1 MILPA
6 DINRHT
12 MKAAHILGILVI
24 AIALIFCA
32 GCTNSQP
39 APLQPVPDT
48 TAPTMAVT
56 IVTPV
61 PTATPYP
68 NALAMNQ
75 LATFGKNDRT
85 GTATVYK
92 VNLVPDY
99 SYSDPTFNS
108 PHVQPQAGDALGT
121 QRGYNTQEPAA
132 GNAFLFVFVR
142 LANTGTKGL
151 VAPSPGQF
159 IVSYDGKS
167 YSYSSVIDSAVTLA
181 NIRVPQYD
189 YTIGKGGVSGNINPG
204 DSNSVDGFLIYEV
217 PAGIDLTKA
226 ALVVRLD
233 ADNQDAWALG

>member
-1 MILPA
+1 
-6 DINRHT
+6 
-12 MKAAHILGILVI
+12 MKPAHILGILVI
-24 AIALIFCA
+24 VIALIFCA
-32 GCTNSQP
+32 GCTNSPSAPPQSAP
-39 APLQPVPDT
+39 AYTTVPT
-48 TAPTMAVT
+48 VPAT
-56 IVTPV
+56 IATQV
-61 PTATPYP
+61 PTATPYPTPYP

-108 PHVQPQAGDALGT
+108 PHVQSQAGDALGI
-121 QRGYNTQEPAA
+121 QKGYNTKKPVA

-159 IVSYDGKS
+159 IMNYDGKS
-167 YSYSSVIDSAVTLA
+167 YSYSSVIDSTVTLA

-189 YTIGKGGVSGNINPG
+189 YTIGRGGVSGNINPG
-204 DSNSVDGFLIYEV
+204 DSNSADGFLIYEV
-217 PAGIDLTKA
+217 PANIDLTTA
-226 ALVVRLD
+226 ALVVQLD
-233 ADNQDAWALG
+233 ADNQAAWALG